1 MLWLGATRGKPVIDS
16 DWFYLAAVPAVLI
29 VGISKGG
36 FGGGLGVA
44 GVPIMALA
52 VAPPQAAA
60 ILLPILCVMD
70 LFSLYAWRGKWDR
83 RNAVILIPAS
93 LIGIAVGTAMFRHLN
108 VDVLKVFIGLIA
120 VLFVLY
126 HVARSRLASRPARGP
141 GWGRGTVWGAIAGLT
156 SFVAHAG
163 GPPLTM
169 YLVPQKLDRGV
180 YQATTVLVFV
190 AINYMKLGPYWW
202 LGQFTTEN
210 LSTSLV
216 LAPLAPIGI
225 WLGVWLHRHVTDKA
239 FYAVILAALVAT
251 GGKLIWEGV
260 QGLL

>member
-1 MLWLGATRGKPVIDS
+1 MVIDNL
-16 DWFYLAAVPAVLI
+16 WFYLAAVPAVLI

-44 GVPIMALA
+44 GVPIMALV

-83 RNAVILIPAS
+83 RNVIILIPAA
-93 LIGIAVGTAMFRHLN
+93 LIGIAVGTAMFKHLN
-108 VDVLKVFIGLIA
+108 VDALRIFIGLIA
-120 VLFVLY
+120 VLFVIY
-126 HVARSRLASRPARGP
+126 HVARARLTPREAQGP
-141 GWGRGTVWGAIAGLT
+141 SWVRGTFWGSIAGLT

-163 GPPLTM
+163 GPPMTL
-169 YLVPQKLDRGV
+169 YLVPQKLDRGI

-202 LGQFTTEN
+202 LGQFSSQN
-210 LSTSLV
+210 LATSLI
-216 LAPLAPIGI
+216 LLPLAPFGI
-225 WLGVWLHRHVTDKA
+225 WLGVWLHKKVTDKA
-239 FYAVILAALVAT
+239 FYAVILVALIAT
-251 GGKLIWEGV
+251 GGKLIWEGLE
-260 QGLL
+260 GLL